1 MQKFFLILALVLI
14 TTSVAASVEL
24 LANQLEESNPRL
36 DQEIVRSTPSDV
48 YIEEYAKYERA
59 VGNERPKQYLR
70 GLVSWFLL
78 AGVSIEFYLNTSDII
93 GEPRIWDPEAPDDPS
108 RVEFTIYPDRITITP
123 SSQTFMYEIEAY
135 YDPDVIG
142 DTGFIVI
149 FQTQTVNFP
158 LNFDP
163 ENGTTIYAYTDYKYT
178 VVLPEGAGIVSYGPT
193 DAELFKEGDRYGLK
207 WEYRHRAMD
216 SKHDPF
222 VGVITYAF
230 DPIYLQFTEI
240 VYQNRKQQEIRQQQE
255 QRLELQNLALVL
267 LAIFSLIAALLAILL
282 AYLIVKRQFKPKLEE
297 ARQLPR
303 KTAKDVEKTR
313 TMQRK
318 IATFLAISIFI
329 LSSQLFMTST
339 LAQET
344 IEPKDDRIIWA
355 GVVELFKDGL
365 SEETIQMALPLPQS
379 RIVIWANTSQVRA
392 FTPYD
397 SSGAELNYE
406 VFSDRFVV
414 HNPGDYIMYR
424 MTKPYEVYNN
434 SGMLIYINRF
444 WLEFAN
450 PNAQPDDIPYFPADI
465 TYAVVLPKGAIVYS
479 ASPSD
484 LMKFERGEDGR
495 KRITFRDELRQI
507 DAFHD
512 PFTLQVTFSF
522 EDVLDAIENLNVE
535 FEQFK
540 VETLN
545 QQELIQSTAQQ
556 LLLIALLAIITP
568 ILAFILAYWVFRKRF
583 QRMLEEQQEK
593 TEEELLLESPQIQI
607 LLELQ
612 KKPER
617 QAWQAVK
624 GVRDMLKHLLATIS
638 HQSLDRFDLD
648 AALQELIELGYA
660 VDIERIRETY
670 NLLQPL
676 VETIEHT
683 KGTPM
688 DEDEAARIIQ
698 DTDDLI
704 QELWKI
710 YRRQKS

>member
-1 MQKFFLILALVLI
+1 ML
-14 TTSVAASVEL
+14 TTSVAVSTEL
-24 LANQLEESNPRL
+24 LANQLEDTNANKGL

-48 YIEEYAKYERA
+48 YIEEYARYERA
-59 VGNERPKQYLR
+59 VGNERPRQYLK

-78 AGVSIEFYLNTSDII
+78 AGVSIEFFLNTSDII
-93 GEPRIWDPEAPDDPS
+93 GEPKIWDPNDPNDPTK
-108 RVEFTIYPDRITITP
+108 VEYEIHPDRITITP

-158 LNFDP
+158 LNFDL

-178 VVLPEGAGIVSYGPT
+178 VLLPEGAGIVSYGPT
-193 DAELFKEGDRYGLK
+193 DAELFKEGNRFGLK

-240 VYQNRKQQEIRQQQE
+240 IYQNRKQQEIKQEQE
-255 QRLELQNLALVL
+255 QRLRLQNLALIL
-267 LAIFSLIAALLAILL
+267 IAIFSFIAALLAILL

-297 ARQLPR
+297 AKQLPR

-313 TMQRK
+313 TMQKK
-318 IATFLAISIFI
+318 IAAFLAIGFLV
-329 LSSQLFMTST
+329 LSSQAFLSVTF
-339 LAQET
+339 AQDA
-344 IEPKDDRIIWA
+344 IQPKNDRIVWD
-355 GVVELFKDGL
+355 GVIELFKDGL
-365 SEETIQMALPLPQS
+365 SEETVQMALPIPQS
-379 RIVIWANTSQVRA
+379 RIVIWVNTSQVLA

-406 VFSDRFVV
+406 TFSDRFVV
-414 HNPGDYIMYR
+414 NNPGDYIKYR

-444 WLEFAN
+444 WLEFVN
-450 PNAQPDDIPYFPADI
+450 PNAQPDEISYFPADI
-465 TYAVVLPKGAIVYS
+465 TYTVVLPSDAIVYS

-484 LMKFERGEDGR
+484 LMKFERGQDGR
-495 KRITFRDELRQI
+495 KRISFKDELRQI

-522 EDVLDAIENLNVE
+522 ENVLDAIENLNVE

-607 LLELQ
+607 LLEMQ
-612 KKPER
+612 KNLEKQPWR
-617 QAWQAVK
+617 AVK
-624 GVRDMLKHLLATIS
+624 GAYDMLKHLLATIS

-648 AALQELIELGYA
+648 IALQELIELGYS
-660 VDIERIRETY
+660 VDIERIKETY
-670 NLLQPL
+670 KLLQPL
-676 VETIEHT
+676 IETIERE
-683 KGTPM
+683 KGIPM
-688 DEDEAARIIQ
+688 DNDEAARIIQ

-710 YRRQKS
+710 YRRQKT